1 MGQALFEIV
10 DIPIVVEEV
19 TNKVVRREAGAITT
33 FIGTVRE
40 LTKGKRTLHLEYEAY
55 KPMAVKQLTKIGEE
69 INEKWP
75 DAKVAITHRVGRLEI
90 MDIAVVIAVSSPH
103 RKVAYEANEYAIE
116 RIKQIV
122 PIWKK
127 NFGKM
132 GRCGL
137 EINSK
142 IRHIQKE
149 NRRRKNEKMI
159 TILLFANLREEVG
172 SDRLVILEKQEM
184 TVQQLKE
191 WLKASYCLQS
201 LDRVMVAVNEEF
213 VTDEEMIKAGDIV
226 ALIPPVSGG

>member
-19 TNKVVRREAGAITT
+19 TNKVARREAGAITT

-55 KPMAVKQLTKIGEE
+55 KPMAVKQLTRIGEE

-116 RIKQIV
+116 RIKESFQ
-122 PIWKK
+122 
-127 NFGKM
+127 FGKRIL
-132 GRCGL
+132 GRW
-137 EINSK
+137 NDVDWRS
-142 IRHIQKE
+142 
-149 NRRRKNEKMI
+149 
-159 TILLFANLREEVG
+159 T
-172 SDRLVILEKQEM
+172 
-184 TVQQLKE
+184 
-191 WLKASYCLQS
+191 
-201 LDRVMVAVNEEF
+201 
-213 VTDEEMIKAGDIV
+213 
-226 ALIPPVSGG
+226 